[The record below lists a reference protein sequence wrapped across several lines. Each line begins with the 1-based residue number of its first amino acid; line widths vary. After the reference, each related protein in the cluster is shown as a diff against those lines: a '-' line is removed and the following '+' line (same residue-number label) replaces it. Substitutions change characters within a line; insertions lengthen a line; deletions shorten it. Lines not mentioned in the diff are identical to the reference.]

1 MKLIK
6 TTMCTTLLTLLLSS
20 SALADCSYELFSIS
34 STKNTKI
41 IDFIEQLSDECGFS
55 IIVTDPNAQKFL
67 DSNLNKTNLN
77 NLTIDEVFNIVLKE
91 NNLAYTLEN
100 NILKISYLDTKMF
113 NIDYILSQRKS
124 ESKTN
129 ITLSSEG
136 AGLASATGTTTS
148 AKTEEKG
155 GGAAGKSGM
164 KIDSTDEVLFWHQLD
179 LELQEVLNRPQDIY
193 VAQAPII
200 NKNAGIITV
209 TATVKQMERL
219 EKYLK
224 KLQEKVQLQ
233 VLIDVQLLS
242 VTLSKGKTTGIDWSQ
257 LYKLQ
262 DIDLAFDYIGK
273 KNVIE
278 LTNDGGLLGTTSFDT
293 MGQQA
298 VNNAHAFQL
307 SAKGSLNEVIKFL
320 KTQGDVT
327 SISNPKVLTLNNQAA
342 LITAGTEYFYKITTE
357 SLSTAGTGG
366 ALSSS
371 SQDVQ
376 SVFAG
381 VLLDITPEISDDN
394 TITLKINPSLSETAS
409 STFIADSA
417 DDRTMPPDL
426 RRRQL
431 SSVVTV
437 KDGNRIIL
445 GGLINT
451 SNVVNINKLPILGD
465 IPILNYLFKYEDRQK
480 ITQELVIVIQ
490 PRIIAKD
497 KKDLSLADLGYQGLS
512 EKVLLNAKDA
522 ITSTEDLAKEE
533 N

>member
-136 AGLASATGTTTS
+136 AGLASATGTSTGT
-148 AKTEEKG
+148 AAEEKG

-164 KIDSTDEVLFWHQLD
+164 KIDSTDEVQFWHQLD
-179 LELQEVLNRPQDIY
+179 LELREVLNRPQDIY

-209 TATVKQMERL
+209 TATIKQMERL

-262 DIDLAFDYIGK
+262 DIDVSIDKLFH
-273 KNVIE
+273 KNISE
-278 LTNDGGLLGTTSFDT
+278 FEDNKITTAIAGGGASENSHLIKI
-293 MGQQA
+293 
-298 VNNAHAFQL
+298 
-307 SAKGSLNEVIKFL
+307 SASGSLNEVIKFL

-342 LITAGTEYFYKITTE
+342 LITAGTEYFYKITSTE
-357 SLSTAGTGG
+357 TLSGTTSGTQ
-366 ALSSS
+366 STSE
-371 SQDVQ
+371 DVQ

-417 DDRTMPPDL
+417 EDRTMPPDL

-451 SNVVNINKLPILGD
+451 SNIVNMNKLPILGD

>member
-34 STKNTKI
+34 STKDTKI
-41 IDFIEQLSDECGFS
+41 IDFIEQLSDECEFS

-77 NLTIDEVFNIVLKE
+77 NLTIDEVLSIVLKE
-91 NNLAYTLEN
+91 NNLTYTLEN
-100 NILKISYLDTKMF
+100 NILKISYLQTKMF

-136 AGLASATGTTTS
+136 AGVASQTRTTT
-148 AKTEEKG
+148 ATTGNNEVG

-164 KIDSTDEVLFWHQLD
+164 NVNSSDEVMFWHQLD
-179 LELQEVLNRPQDIY
+179 LELQEVLNRPQDVY

-209 TATVKQMERL
+209 TSTVKQMERL
-219 EKYLK
+219 EEYLK
-224 KLQEKVQLQ
+224 KLQDKVQLQ

-242 VTLSKGKTTGIDWSQ
+242 VTLSEGKTTGVDWAQ

-262 DIDLAFDYIGK
+262 DIDVSIDKLFH
-273 KNVIE
+273 KNISE
-278 LTNDGGLLGTTSFDT
+278 FEDTKITTAIAGGGASENSHLIKI
-293 MGQQA
+293 
-298 VNNAHAFQL
+298 
-307 SAKGSLNEVIKFL
+307 SASGSLNEVIKFL

-342 LITAGTEYFYKITTE
+342 LITAGTEYFYKIISTETLSGTT
-357 SLSTAGTGG
+357 SGTQSTSED
-366 ALSSS
+366 L
-371 SQDVQ
+371 Q

-394 TITLKINPSLSETAS
+394 MITLKINPSLSETATDI
-409 STFIADSA
+409 STIEGA
-417 DDRTMPPDL
+417 DRTMPPDL

-451 SNVVNINKLPILGD
+451 SNSINLNKVPILGD
-465 IPILNYLFKYEDRQK
+465 IPILNYLFKYENKLK
-480 ITQELVIVIQ
+480 ITQELVIVIE
-490 PRIIAKD
+490 PRIVRKG
-497 KKDLSLADLGYQGLS
+497 KNDLSLSDLGYEGLS

-522 ITSTEDLAKEE
+522 ITTTRDALKEE

>member
-136 AGLASATGTTTS
+136 AGLASTTGITTS
-148 AKTEEKG
+148 TKTEEKG

-164 KIDSTDEVLFWHQLD
+164 KIDSTDEVQFWNQLD
-179 LELQEVLNRPQDIY
+179 LELREVLNRPQDVY

-224 KLQEKVQLQ
+224 KLQDKVQLQ

-262 DIDLAFDYIGK
+262 DIDVSIDKLFH
-273 KNVIE
+273 KNISE
-278 LTNDGGLLGTTSFDT
+278 FEDNKITTAIAGGGASENSHLIKI
-293 MGQQA
+293 
-298 VNNAHAFQL
+298 
-307 SAKGSLNEVIKFL
+307 SASGNLNEVIKFL

-342 LITAGTEYFYKITTE
+342 LITAGTEYFYKITSTE
-357 SLSTAGTGG
+357 TLSGATSGTQ
-366 ALSSS
+366 STSE
-371 SQDVQ
+371 DVQ

-417 DDRTMPPDL
+417 EDRTMPPDL

-451 SNVVNINKLPILGD
+451 SNIVNINKLPILGD